1 MIKKRLLDLLKEE
14 KKYIY
19 SQVIWKYLQFIC
31 RVLIIYMITGL
42 LMDILSDSNR
52 VYWGGMVN
60 NYMLPI
66 SIMALIRFFAFKMEA
81 RDAFLASADIKKTLR
96 KKVYEK
102 LLSLGISYKKY
113 ISKAELTQ
121 ISTEGVE
128 QLEVYF
134 GKYLSQLIYSISA
147 PVVLFIILLRANVK
161 SSIVLFV
168 MVPLLPLSIF
178 AVQTIA
184 NKLLGKY
191 WEKYANLS
199 DSFLNSVEGLTTLK
213 IYSRDEE
220 RARVLDEE
228 AEGFRKI
235 TMKVLIMQLNS
246 IIVMDTFSYGGAA
259 VGIAV
264 ALSEFF
270 KGKTTLQGT
279 LMIILLSAE
288 FFLPLRKLGSYF
300 HIALNGMVAS
310 DRIFRFLDIPEEEE
324 KNADVD
330 LNDLNFKI
338 TELSFTYDEGKSEA
352 LKNINLDFKS
362 GTFLSVVG
370 RSGCGKSTL
379 AKILTGENK
388 NYQGSIKIGNVELSD
403 ISSKRLAEL
412 FTYCT
417 YNSYIFKGT
426 IRENLLLGD
435 TAATEVA
442 MYEALQKVRL
452 YDFVKRNKEGLDFKI
467 SEKASNL
474 SGGQRQRL
482 AIARAL
488 LHDTPF
494 YIFDEAA
501 SNVDIESEECIMNAF
516 KALCPQKTVIF
527 ISHRIKNTIDSDM
540 IIMLRDGE
548 VIETGTY
555 KELDK
560 PGYEFHDLAV
570 QQLELESYG
579 NGKRREREE
588 KLDDSIELETMDESF
603 EGGERHE

>member
-19 SQVIWKYLQFIC
+19 GQVIWKYLQFIC
-31 RVLIIYMITGL
+31 HVLIIYMITGL

-81 RDAFLASADIKKTLR
+81 RDAFLASADVKKALR
-96 KKVYEK
+96 KKIYEK
-102 LLSLGISYKKY
+102 LLSLGISYKKH

-121 ISTEGVE
+121 LSTEGVE
-128 QLEVYF
+128 QLEIYF
-134 GKYLSQLIYSISA
+134 GKYLSQFIYSISA

-161 SSIVLFV
+161 ASIVLFV

-191 WEKYANLS
+191 WEKYAGLS
-199 DSFLNSVEGLTTLK
+199 DNFLNSVEGLTTLK

-220 RARVLDEE
+220 RADLLDKE
-228 AEGFRKI
+228 AEDFRKI

-270 KGKTTLQGT
+270 KGKVTLQGA

-300 HIALNGMVAS
+300 HIALNGMAAS
-310 DRIFRFLDIPEEEE
+310 DRIFKFLDIPEEEE
-324 KNADVD
+324 KTADID
-330 LNDLNFKI
+330 INDTNISL
-338 TELSFTYDEGKSEA
+338 EGVSFTYDEGQNEA
-352 LKNINLDFKS
+352 LKNISFNIKAGS
-362 GTFLSVVG
+362 FLSVVG
-370 RSGCGKSTL
+370 PSGCGKSTL
-379 AKILTGENK
+379 AKIFTGENR
-388 NYQGSIKIGNVELSD
+388 NYLGSIKIGNVELSD
-403 ISSKRLAEL
+403 ISSKRLTGI

-426 IRENLLLGD
+426 IRDNLLMGNPE
-435 TAATEVA
+435 ATEVA
-442 MYEALQKVRL
+442 MYEALKKVRL
-452 YDFVKRNKEGLDFKI
+452 YDFVKRNKEGLDFNI
-467 SEKASNL
+467 SEKAANL

-501 SNVDIESEECIMNAF
+501 SNVDIESEECIMKAF
-516 KALCPQKTVIF
+516 KELCPKKTVIF
-527 ISHRIKNTIDSDM
+527 ISHRIKNTVDSDK
-540 IIMLRDGE
+540 IIMLQDGE
-548 VIETGTY
+548 MIESGTY
-555 KELDK
+555 KELDEK
-560 PGYEFHDLAV
+560 GSKFHDLAIY
-570 QQLELESYG
+570 QLELESYG
-579 NGKRREREE
+579 NGKRLQREE
-588 KLDDSIELETMDESF
+588 KLDDSIELETME
-603 EGGERHE
+603 EEVRGGESDE

>member
-31 RVLIIYMITGL
+31 HVLIIYMITGL

-66 SIMALIRFFAFKMEA
+66 SIMALIRFFAYKMET
-81 RDAFLASADIKKTLR
+81 RDAFLASADVKKSLR

-102 LLSLGISYKKY
+102 LLSLGISYKKH

-121 ISTEGVE
+121 LSTEGVE

-134 GKYLSQLIYSISA
+134 GKYLSQLIYSMSA

-161 SSIVLFV
+161 SAIVLFV
-168 MVPLLPLSIF
+168 LVPLLPLSIF

-191 WEKYANLS
+191 WDKYAALS
-199 DSFLNSVEGLTTLK
+199 DSFLNSVEGLATLK

-220 RARVLDEE
+220 RAKLLDEE

-246 IIVMDTFSYGGAA
+246 IIVMDIFSYGGAA

-300 HIALNGMVAS
+300 HIALNGMAAS
-310 DRIFRFLDIPEEEE
+310 DRIFNFLDIPEEEE
-324 KNADVD
+324 KKADVD
-330 LNDLNFKI
+330 LNDLNIKI
-338 TELSFTYDEGKSEA
+338 DNLSFAYDDSKNEA
-352 LKNINLDFKS
+352 LKNICFDIKAGSFVS
-362 GTFLSVVG
+362 IVG

-379 AKILTGENK
+379 AKIFTGENK
-388 NYQGSIKIGNVELSD
+388 NYLGSVKIGSVELSD
-403 ISSKRLAEL
+403 ISGKRLAKL

-417 YNSYIFKGT
+417 YNSYIFRGT
-426 IRENLLLGD
+426 IRDNLLLGNPE
-435 TAATEVA
+435 ATEVA
-442 MYEALQKVRL
+442 MYEALKKVRL
-452 YDFVKRNKEGLDFKI
+452 YDFVKRNKEGLDFVI
-467 SEKASNL
+467 SEKAANL

-501 SNVDIESEECIMNAF
+501 SNVDIDSEECIMRAM
-516 KALCPQKTVIF
+516 KELCEKKTVIF

-540 IIMLRDGE
+540 IIMLSDGE
-548 VIETGTY
+548 ITESGTY
-555 KELDK
+555 KELDGNK
-560 PGYEFHDLAV
+560 GDFHNLAV
-570 QQLELESYG
+570 YQLELESYG
-579 NGKRREREE
+579 NGKRLQREE
-588 KLDDSIELETMDESF
+588 KLDDSIELETMEVSI
-603 EGGERHE
+603 EGGESDE

>member
-1 MIKKRLLDLLKEE
+1 M
-14 KKYIY
+14 
-19 SQVIWKYLQFIC
+19 
-31 RVLIIYMITGL
+31 
-42 LMDILSDSNR
+42 
-52 VYWGGMVN
+52 
-60 NYMLPI
+60 
-66 SIMALIRFFAFKMEA
+66 
-81 RDAFLASADIKKTLR
+81 
-96 KKVYEK
+96 
-102 LLSLGISYKKY
+102 
-113 ISKAELTQ
+113 
-121 ISTEGVE
+121 
-128 QLEVYF
+128 
-134 GKYLSQLIYSISA
+134 
-147 PVVLFIILLRANVK
+147 
-161 SSIVLFV
+161 
-168 MVPLLPLSIF
+168 
-178 AVQTIA
+178 
-184 NKLLGKY
+184 
-191 WEKYANLS
+191 
-199 DSFLNSVEGLTTLK
+199 
-213 IYSRDEE
+213 
-220 RARVLDEE
+220 
-228 AEGFRKI
+228 
-235 TMKVLIMQLNS
+235 
-246 IIVMDTFSYGGAA
+246 
-259 VGIAV
+259 
-264 ALSEFF
+264 
-270 KGKTTLQGT
+270 
-279 LMIILLSAE
+279 
-288 FFLPLRKLGSYF
+288 
-300 HIALNGMVAS
+300 
-310 DRIFRFLDIPEEEE
+310 
-324 KNADVD
+324 
-330 LNDLNFKI
+330 
-338 TELSFTYDEGKSEA
+338 
-352 LKNINLDFKS
+352 
-362 GTFLSVVG
+362 
-370 RSGCGKSTL
+370 
-379 AKILTGENK
+379 
-388 NYQGSIKIGNVELSD
+388 ELSD
-403 ISSKRLAEL
+403 ISSKRLAEI

-560 PGYEFHDLAV
+560 PGNEFHDLAV